1 MKQGQVIITAKNTE
15 SPERMDMC
23 EKGGKKQTL
32 LFVDY
37 EVPRY
42 DLYAGSRTNF
52 MYLEMLAEM
61 GLEVKFLP
69 ADFLRVEPYS
79 SELNRLGIETLDGEW
94 FHENWEL
101 WLQDNGKDI
110 DYAFFHKPEAALKFL
125 PAVKNL
131 TNAAIIYQ
139 CHDLH
144 YLRLRRK
151 AEVEHDRAVLREAK
165 FFEQKEKFIFAN
177 SDVLLTFSDVEE
189 KIIRESFPNKKIFT
203 VPLFFYRD
211 MFEPQRDFAKRH
223 DLLYVVLQRCFTHY
237 TSADSRHRP
246 ESGWRRSDGR
256 HFIVEFQEYQGS
268 WKGK

>member
-1 MKQGQVIITAKNTE
+1 MSAFG
-15 SPERMDMC
+15 
-23 EKGGKKQTL
+23 KGGKKPVL

-37 EVPRY
+37 EVPQY

-52 MYLEMLAEM
+52 MYLEMLVEM

-94 FHENWEL
+94 YRENWEI
-101 WLQDNGKDI
+101 WLREHGGEI
-110 DYAFFHKPEAALKFL
+110 DYAFFHKPEPALKFL

-131 TNAAIIYQ
+131 THAAIIYQ

-151 AEVEHDRAVLREAK
+151 AEVENDKAVLREAG
-165 FFEQKEKFIFAN
+165 FFEQKENSIFAN

-189 KIIRESFPNKKIFT
+189 KIIRKSFPDKKIFT

-211 MFEPQRDFAKRH
+211 IFEPDRDFETRH
-223 DLLYVVLQRCFTHY
+223 DLLYVGFCDHTPNRDAISWFC
-237 TSADSRHRP
+237 
-246 ESGWRRSDGR
+246 SDV
-256 HFIVEFQEYQGS
+256 FPLVQEQIP
-268 WKGK
+268 